1 MELRGRRKKICA
13 CDMSS
18 VAVHPMV
25 AKFRAQH
32 VEGRHERGKA
42 RNTVARLARV
52 KVKRL
57 RRAGLGRGESS
68 FDLQ

>member
-1 MELRGRRKKICA
+1 
-13 CDMSS
+13 
-18 VAVHPMV
+18 MV

-32 VEGRHERGKA
+32 AEGRHERGKA

-57 RRAGLGRGESS
+57 RRAGLGRREEGMGWVGGRREVGAG
-68 FDLQ
+68 